1 MLLGTYKPALS
12 NKGSLVILLTN
23 PICENCMMMLKLL
36 LEKNKKIN
44 RIIAIITKYRNEE
57 RPNN

>member
-12 NKGSLVILLTN
+12 NKGSLVMLLTN

-44 RIIAIITKYRNEE
+44 RIIDIIAGYRKDKN
-57 RPNN
+57 R

>member
-44 RIIAIITKYRNEE
+44 RIIAIIAGYRKDKNT
-57 RPNN
+57 